1 MIHIR
6 LTRTPTSATLGPET
20 LDEARRDVRRAHC
33 PTRGAKEGKARAPRS
48 ARADRA
54 QEIGRRLIDA
64 AARIVGAE
72 GYANASVAKITAQA
86 EVAQGTFYNYFASQ
100 QDLFDHLLPE
110 LGGQML
116 EFIRERVKGVN
127 DSFAR
132 EEAGFRAFF
141 EFLQQRPEFY
151 RILNEAETFSPK
163 AFRAH
168 MRNMADGYLRAL
180 RRSHGKGELPGFEER
195 ELEVIVYTLLAARNY
210 IAYRYVSGDRVRALP
225 AWVTEAYIKLATGG
239 MRHGGTARRTG
250 RRQAKA
256 ASPAHNVAGPDV
268 RIVTRDDGYA
278 EVAVTVHDEDLD
290 AAGQVAATTIMQALE
305 TAARV
310 AATAPGGAPPPR
322 LETISFGFVA
332 PTSSRLLRAIARV
345 EGGTRARL
353 VSARISD
360 ASGAGAP
367 VATAQA
373 VYHVG

>member
-1 MIHIR
+1 MSDAR
-6 LTRTPTSATLGPET
+6 TAARDGTR
-20 LDEARRDVRRAHC
+20 EASKD
-33 PTRGAKEGKARAPRS
+33 GKARAQRG

-86 EVAQGTFYNYFASQ
+86 DVAQGTFYNYFASQ

-116 EFIRERVKGVN
+116 EFIRERVKGID

-180 RRSHGKGELPGFEER
+180 RRSRGKGELPGFEER

-210 IAYRYVSGDRVRALP
+210 IAYRYVSGDRVRSLP

-239 MRHGGTARRTG
+239 MRYGGTARRTG
-250 RRQAKA
+250 RRHAKTA
-256 ASPAHNVAGPDV
+256 APAPTASGPDV
-268 RIVTRDDGYA
+268 RVTARDEGYA
-278 EVAVTVHDEDLD
+278 EITLSVHGEDLD
-290 AAGQVAATTIMQALE
+290 AAGLVATPVLMQALE
-305 TAARV
+305 TVTRL
-310 AATAPGGAPPPR
+310 AATGSDAAPAPR

-332 PTSSRLLRAIARV
+332 PTSTRQLRATARV
-345 EGGTRARL
+345 EGGARARL

-360 ASGAGAP
+360 ASGTGAAI
-367 VATAQA
+367 ATAQA
-373 VYHVG
+373 VYHVEVS

>member
-1 MIHIR
+1 MSE
-6 LTRTPTSATLGPET
+6 TRTAT
-20 LDEARRDVRRAHC
+20 RDSKPRAG
-33 PTRGAKEGKARAPRS
+33 RG

-110 LGGQML
+110 LGGQLL
-116 EFIRERVKGVN
+116 EFVRERLKGID
-127 DSFAR
+127 DSYAR

-180 RRSHGKGELPGFEER
+180 RRSHGKGELPGFEDR
-195 ELEVIVYTLLAARNY
+195 ELEVVVFSLLAARNY

-225 AWVTEAYIKLATGG
+225 AWVVDAYVKLVTGG
-239 MRHGGTARRTG
+239 MRYGGTARRAG

-256 ASPAHNVAGPDV
+256 SEQAQRGHGLDV
-268 RIVTRDDGYA
+268 RVTTQEEGFA
-278 EVAVTVHDEDLD
+278 EISFTVHEEDLD
-290 AAGQVAATTIMQALE
+290 AAGLVASSVLMQALE
-305 TAARV
+305 IVTRLSV
-310 AATAPGGAPPPR
+310 TTATASQSPR

-332 PTSSRLLRAIARV
+332 PTASRQLRATARV
-345 EGGTRARL
+345 EGGARSRL
-353 VSARISD
+353 VSGRITD
-360 ASGAGAP
+360 GAGTGATI
-367 VATAQA
+367 ATAQS
-373 VYHVG
+373 VYVLEVT

>member
-1 MIHIR
+1 MSDAR
-6 LTRTPTSATLGPET
+6 TATRDG
-20 LDEARRDVRRAHC
+20 
-33 PTRGAKEGKARAPRS
+33 TRENPKEGSKDGKARAPRS

-86 EVAQGTFYNYFASQ
+86 DVAQGTFYNYFATQ

-116 EFIRERVKGVN
+116 EFIRERVKGID

-239 MRHGGTARRTG
+239 MRYGGTVRRAG
-250 RRQAKA
+250 RRQAKTTT
-256 ASPAHNVAGPDV
+256 PAQTAGGPDV
-268 RIVTRDDGYA
+268 RVTARDEGYA
-278 EVAVTVHDEDLD
+278 EITLSIHAEDLD
-290 AAGQVAATTIMQALE
+290 ATGLVATPTLMQALE
-305 TAARV
+305 TVTRL
-310 AATAPGGAPPPR
+310 AATNAGAAQSPR

-332 PTSSRLLRAIARV
+332 PTSAHQLRATARV
-345 EGGTRARL
+345 EGGARSRL

-360 ASGAGAP
+360 ASGTGAAI
-367 VATAQA
+367 ATAQA
-373 VYHVG
+373 VYHVEVT

>member
-1 MIHIR
+1 MSDA
-6 LTRTPTSATLGPET
+6 RTATKDGQK
-20 LDEARRDVRRAHC
+20 DGMRDGMREA
-33 PTRGAKEGKARAPRS
+33 KARAPRS

-54 QEIGRRLIDA
+54 QETGRRLIDA

-110 LGGQML
+110 LGGQLL
-116 EFIRERVKGVN
+116 EFIRERVKGID

-168 MRNMADGYLRAL
+168 MRNMADGYLRAM

-239 MRHGGTARRTG
+239 MRFGGTARRTG
-250 RRQAKA
+250 RRQARA
-256 ASPAHNVAGPDV
+256 MPPVPGASRLDL
-268 RIVTRDDGYA
+268 RVTAQDEGFA
-278 EVAVTVHDEDLD
+278 EIAVSVHDEDID
-290 AAGQVAATTIMQALE
+290 ASGLVATTALMRALE
-305 TAARV
+305 TVTRLAAS
-310 AATAPGGAPPPR
+310 APGAAPPPR

-332 PTSSRLLRAIARV
+332 PTASRQLRATARV
-345 EGGTRARL
+345 EGGARARL
-353 VSARISD
+353 VSARLSD
-360 ASGAGAP
+360 GTGSGTAI
-367 VATAQA
+367 ATAQA
-373 VYHVG
+373 VYHVEVT